1 MNPEH
6 FDYILTVDDKE
17 YKGNTSMLV
26 IANGPNIGGS
36 RIPLT
41 DLSPQDGKLNSFIF
55 EQQSFSILND
65 IFKKEIA

>member
-41 DLSPQDGKLNSFIF
+41 DL
-55 EQQSFSILND
+55 FSTRW
-65 IFKKEIA
+65 KVK